1 MRLEETYLVSGTCA
15 CPLLGCRC
23 VQLPLKVEMLI
34 IIKYYLTYIYIPKYA
49 LLHSLL
55 VHASVVMETL
65 LADNSFPAS
74 NSRTSSEIFAIILVS
89 VALRGRVA

>member
-1 MRLEETYLVSGTCA
+1 
-15 CPLLGCRC
+15 
-23 VQLPLKVEMLI
+23 MLN
-34 IIKYYLTYIYIPKYA
+34 IIKYYLSNLYIPKYA

-65 LADNSFPAS
+65 LADFNFPAS

-89 VALRGRVA
+89 VALLGRVA